1 MMSQSLYR
9 LGRLAAR
16 RPWLVIGSW
25 LVLAVVVVGGF
36 QRLRAPLKDSLGCRA
51 STPSRRAT

>member
-9 LGRLAAR
+9 LGHLAAR

-25 LVLAVVVVGGF
+25 LVLAVVVVGGW
-36 QRLRAPLKDSLGCRA
+36 S
-51 STPSRRAT
+51 